1 LDTKAEAVTPAAP
14 SVEARKNPREE
25 QLTHILESTLSDD
38 PESNEVLRIFIFE
51 CLNTYMFILTTIPNS
66 IAIMFARIK
75 PTTASSGR

>member
-38 PESNEVLRIFIFE
+38 PESSEGLRIFIFE
-51 CLNTYMFILTTIPNS
+51 CLNT
-66 IAIMFARIK
+66 
-75 PTTASSGR
+75 